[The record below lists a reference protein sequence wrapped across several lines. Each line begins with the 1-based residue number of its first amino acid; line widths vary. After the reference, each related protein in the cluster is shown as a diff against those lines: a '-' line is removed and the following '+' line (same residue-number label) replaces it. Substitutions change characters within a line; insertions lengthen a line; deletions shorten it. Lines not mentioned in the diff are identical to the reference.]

1 MNEELFVVAETVE
14 RVEDCE
20 MLGFFGVEGSGKNN
34 TVRNVVAKNF
44 AGDGV
49 ALDATGCE
57 GGRNAK
63 ETKEKTTKRK
73 ADPSLHSG

>member
-1 MNEELFVVAETVE
+1 MDEELFVVAETVE

-20 MLGFFGVEGSGKNN
+20 MLGFVGIEGRGKNN
-34 TVRNVVAKNF
+34 TVRDVAGKDL

-49 ALDATGCE
+49 ALDAPGSE

-73 ADPSLHSG
+73 ADPSLRSG